1 MKNLSYRK
9 DAENAMSHRKY
20 RIPFKASCWNC
31 RRLKKSKREMD
42 VSDDGGAVSISAPS
56 IMDALAGYYCDKYW
70 FGDKPDKDELL
81 CGGREYQ
88 SVYN

>member
-1 MKNLSYRK
+1 M
-9 DAENAMSHRKY
+9 DMSQRKY
-20 RIPFKASCWNC
+20 RIPFKPSCWNC

-42 VSDDGGAVSISAPS
+42 VSNDGGAVSISAPS
-56 IMDALAGYYCDKYW
+56 VMDALAGYYCDNYW